1 VVIVMARVLDR
12 RGIAYVL
19 EYEKKGGREPLDVSQ
34 KRNFVGFDVI
44 SVDRHGNDHRTIEVK
59 STTSEGIPDAFE
71 TEFTRGLRF
80 VATHLYVVAFG
91 KDAKDV
97 VSLHVIP
104 KEEIDK
110 FSGRHRMVQHIKFAS
125 ALKTKLRKGD
135 FKQPI

>member
-1 VVIVMARVLDR
+1 MVIVMARVLDR

-19 EYEKKGGREPLDVSQ
+19 EYEKKSGREPLDVSK
-34 KRNFVGFDVI
+34 KRNFVGFDII

-80 VATHLYVVAFG
+80 VATHLYVVGFG
-91 KDAKDV
+91 KDV
-97 VSLHVIP
+97 IGLHVIP

-110 FSGRHRMVQHIKFAS
+110 FSDRHRMVQHIKFAS